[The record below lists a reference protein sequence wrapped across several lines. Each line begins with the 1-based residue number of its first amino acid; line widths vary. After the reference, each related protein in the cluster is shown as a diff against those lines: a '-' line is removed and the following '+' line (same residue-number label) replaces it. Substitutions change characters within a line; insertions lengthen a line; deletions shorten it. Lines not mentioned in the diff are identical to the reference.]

1 MKTALYLIE
10 AITNLHVGSGEISY
24 GLVDNLIQRDVLS
37 NLPVINASG
46 VKGGLLE
53 FMRSQKMNPDTIRH
67 IFGGSPE
74 PAQKNESAASRQSD
88 QTPKS
93 GDAGSQP
100 GKWRFFDASL
110 LALPVRSDKT
120 PYFLV
125 TCPQV
130 LDELRS
136 KMLQLGCEKTELCH
150 KLASIIT
157 DNKNIGDDQAVKLTS
172 SVIKTPVLLEDLEIT
187 LSDPR
192 HLTPEL
198 FGEAPVLLISNKNFN
213 KFCNDE
219 HLPIIARN
227 NLNNGI
233 SQNLWY
239 EQVLPR
245 CSRMVFFVMYDEAD
259 NPITEFDEKLG
270 SASCQF
276 GANASIGYGFC
287 KVSKL

>member
-1 MKTALYLIE
+1 MRTALYLIE
-10 AITNLHVGSGEISY
+10 TITNLHVGSGEISY

-53 FMRSQKMNPDTIRH
+53 FMRSQNMNSDTIRH

-74 PAQKNESAASRQSD
+74 PAQKNESAASQQSG

-93 GDAGSQP
+93 GDAGPQP

-130 LDELRS
+130 LEELRF
-136 KMLQLGCEKTELCH
+136 KMLQLGCEKTELCD
-150 KLASIIT
+150 KLALIIAG
-157 DNKNIGDDQAVKLTS
+157 NKNIGDDKAVKLS
-172 SVIKTPVLLEDLEIT
+172 IETPVLLEDLEIT
-187 LSDPR
+187 LSVCPSQCL
-192 HLTPEL
+192 LTEEL
-198 FGEAPVLLISNKNFN
+198 FGKAPVLLISNKNFN

-245 CSRMVFFVMYDEAD
+245 CSRMAFFVMHDEAE

>member
-130 LDELRS
+130 LDELHS

-172 SVIKTPVLLEDLEIT
+172 SVIKTPVLLEDLKIT

>member
-10 AITNLHVGSGEISY
+10 TITNLHVGSGEISY

-53 FMRSQKMNPDTIRH
+53 FMRSQEMKPDTIRH

-74 PAQKNESAASRQSD
+74 PAQKNESAASQQSG

-93 GDAGSQP
+93 GDAGPQP

-130 LDELRS
+130 LDELRF
-136 KMLQLGCEKTELCH
+136 KMLQLGCEKTELCG
-150 KLASIIT
+150 KLALIVT
-157 DNKNIGDDQAVKLTS
+157 DNENIGDDEAVKLTS
-172 SVIKTPVLLEDLEIT
+172 PVIELEDLEIT
-187 LSDPR
+187 LSECPR
-192 HLTPEL
+192 QYFTPEL
-198 FGEAPVLLISNKNFN
+198 FGNAPVLLISNKNFN

-245 CSRMVFFVMYDEAD
+245 CSRMVFFVMYDEAE
-259 NPITEFDEKLG
+259 NSIKEFDEKLG